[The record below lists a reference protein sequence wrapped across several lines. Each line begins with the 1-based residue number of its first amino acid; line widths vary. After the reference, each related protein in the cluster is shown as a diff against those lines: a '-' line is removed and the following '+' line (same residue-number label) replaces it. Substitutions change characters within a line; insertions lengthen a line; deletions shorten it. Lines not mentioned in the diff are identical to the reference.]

1 MGPNVI
7 SRENGTKSVNSVE
20 EERYGACGK
29 GRSASNGEDEMVFQ
43 ESEKYIHGKILAE
56 IQIQDILN
64 SIAEDQKLHCLKF
77 YSQNS
82 FSGKRV

>member
-1 MGPNVI
+1 MRVV
-7 SRENGTKSVNSVE
+7 REGVH
-20 EERYGACGK
+20 Y
-29 GRSASNGEDEMVFQ
+29 GEDEM
-43 ESEKYIHGKILAE
+43 SEKYIHGKILAE

>member
-29 GRSASNGEDEMVFQ
+29 GRGASNGEDEMVFQ
-43 ESEKYIHGKILAE
+43 ESEKYE
-56 IQIQDILN
+56 VQIQDILN
-64 SIAEDQKLHCLKF
+64 SIANEQRTRS
-77 YSQNS
+77 YIA
-82 FSGKRV
+82 